1 MKGKLLTIVITM
13 VFCISIFGVAVAQS
27 QSNVKVDTL
36 HPSGITLPAGR
47 GYATVVAGD
56 VHNYGAVDVYGT
68 MTATVKTSDTL
79 QTFTNT
85 SERTLFPALQTITV
99 SVTVEGP
106 KFVNS
111 VACYMTFNGEG
122 TTTAPSGGNGNTAT
136 PSGGNGNSAASGSNG
151 NGAVSQKPKTT
162 GGNFDV
168 GGVAGI
174 TAGIVAVGAVAG
186 IGFFV
191 VKKRRVSEQSLRRL
205 SSFEFQDWV
214 TKRIFANPASQKDVY
229 LGIDA
234 YTAEGYPVQIRQ
246 DNDVGKR
253 AIDSFAAAMARNK
266 ARMGTIVAFGF
277 GNDALEGVSRA
288 RLNYKLEVKTVTVKE
303 LLARKDRTL

>member
-106 KFVNS
+106 KFVPS
-111 VACYMTFNGEG
+111 VAVYMTFNGEG
-122 TTTAPSGGNGNTAT
+122 SGSTTTGGNGNSGTT
-136 PSGGNGNSAASGSNG
+136 SGGSTSGGSTSGGNGNSGTPSGGSG
-151 NGAVSQKPKTT
+151 NSATKKNT
-162 GGNFDV
+162 GEY
-168 GGVAGI
+168 
-174 TAGIVAVGAVAG
+174 
-186 IGFFV
+186 
-191 VKKRRVSEQSLRRL
+191 SCC
-205 SSFEFQDWV
+205 
-214 TKRIFANPASQKDVY
+214 
-229 LGIDA
+229 
-234 YTAEGYPVQIRQ
+234 
-246 DNDVGKR
+246 
-253 AIDSFAAAMARNK
+253 
-266 ARMGTIVAFGF
+266 
-277 GNDALEGVSRA
+277 
-288 RLNYKLEVKTVTVKE
+288 
-303 LLARKDRTL
+303 